1 MRKVYALCDRIKDTD
16 VPVLLTGESGTGKE
30 IVARAI
36 HNASPRSKAP
46 FTGLN
51 CGAIPEHLLESE
63 LFGHVR
69 GAFTGADR
77 DRKGLFR
84 ETEGGTLL
92 LDEIGELPK
101 KMQPGLLRVLQEKV
115 VRPVGGPREQPVDV
129 RVIAATN
136 KDLRTMVEQGTF
148 REDLYYRLYV
158 VQVQLPALR
167 ERLDDLPVLIDHFLT
182 IFAARFSREKKSVSR
197 DALRKLSGYAWPGNV
212 RQLENVLLNAW
223 VMSERPELGPDDLDL
238 PIPGRSSP
246 PPSAAS
252 RSAPISP
259 RSSSRGADSVSRRS
273 SRRDELGVHKQGERE
288 RILAALRSCNWNRV
302 KAAGAL
308 GLPRRT
314 FYRRLKQFGIQ

>member
-1 MRKVYALCDRIKDTD
+1 
-16 VPVLLTGESGTGKE
+16 
-30 IVARAI
+30 
-36 HNASPRSKAP
+36 
-46 FTGLN
+46 
-51 CGAIPEHLLESE
+51 
-63 LFGHVR
+63 
-69 GAFTGADR
+69 
-77 DRKGLFR
+77 
-84 ETEGGTLL
+84 
-92 LDEIGELPK
+92 
-101 KMQPGLLRVLQEKV
+101 
-115 VRPVGGPREQPVDV
+115 
-129 RVIAATN
+129 
-136 KDLRTMVEQGTF
+136 
-148 REDLYYRLYV
+148 
-158 VQVQLPALR
+158 
-167 ERLDDLPVLIDHFLT
+167 
-182 IFAARFSREKKSVSR
+182 
-197 DALRKLSGYAWPGNV
+197 V